1 MSNIPTYQFTNV
13 PRHQQSKIVIIDYG
27 AGNLQSVL
35 FALERIGIQAVVSN
49 DKKTIEEAD
58 KVIFPGVGHAK
69 AAMIQLEKHN
79 LVDLISELKQPV
91 LGICLGMQLL
101 CAFSEEGNTK
111 GLGVFPIT
119 VEKLKKSPKTP
130 HIGWNTLQKI
140 KGTLFKDINQ
150 NSYVYYVHSYYVP
163 VTNYTIAETTYGETF
178 SGAIQKDNFYACQ
191 FHPEKSGDF
200 GEQILKNF
208 LKI

>member
-1 MSNIPTYQFTNV
+1 MSNIQP
-13 PRHQQSKIVIIDYG
+13 KIVIIDYG

-35 FALERIGIQAVVSN
+35 FALQRIGIQAIVSN
-49 DKKTIEEAD
+49 DKKTIEEAN
-58 KVIFPGVGHAK
+58 KVIFPGVGHAQS
-69 AAMIQLEKHN
+69 AMKQLTYCD
-79 LVDLISELKQPV
+79 LVGLIPKLKQPV

-119 VEKLKKSPKTP
+119 AKKLKKSPKIP
-130 HIGWNTLQKI
+130 HIGWNTLQKM
-140 KGTLFKDINQ
+140 KGVLFKDITQ
-150 NSYVYYVHSYYVP
+150 SSYVYYVHSYYVP
-163 VTNYTIAETTYGETF
+163 ITGYTIAETTYGETF

-191 FHPEKSGDF
+191 FHPEKSGDL